1 MSTPEHPTP
10 ERARF
15 DPRPQ
20 HVENVPL
27 RRHLISHVETY
38 DVTAQELRSIERESL
53 DVGQDF
59 QFASNTASI
68 GTTLLIALILTKI
81 DSPKVLASFVSVTIG
96 MGVLSLYFFIR
107 YFRKQNAT
115 RSTIQEIR
123 ERQVGPLGE
132 EGHEILPNQLE
143 QLPSEPE
150 DPEEVIRP
158 EPGKGS

>member
-1 MSTPEHPTP
+1 MNTPEHPAP
-10 ERARF
+10 DQARF
-15 DPRPQ
+15 DPRAQ

-53 DVGQDF
+53 HVGQDF

-68 GTTLLIALILTKI
+68 GVTLLVALILTKI
-81 DSPKVLASFVSVTIG
+81 DSPTLRASFVAITIG

-107 YFRKQNAT
+107 FFRGLSGT

-123 ERQVGPLGE
+123 ERQVGPFGE
-132 EGHEILPNQLE
+132 EGHEIPPNELA

-150 DPEEVIRP
+150 DPEEPIRP
-158 EPGKGS
+158 EPGRGS